1 MTNSFQISD
10 FMQLSDRV
18 NRISGYEVLSPDVV
32 PERPLYQFVIL
43 LPGTASVQHAARLS
57 TVSLAASGYPCSLT
71 TNYLPV
77 PLERDPLELAGILIP
92 NITDENLSQQALK
105 LLSVIQH
112 TLNTRAFLDVKSCIP
127 YLHAAM
133 PEDGSI
139 LFEWIFKDYRVGFHI
154 EPNPQESS
162 WTLITKKSL
171 GEICASGYITDIDQH
186 KLVSWLLYFIV
197 SHL

>member
-18 NRISGYEVLSPDVV
+18 NRMSGYEVLSPDIA
-32 PERPLYQFVIL
+32 PERPSYQFVIL
-43 LPGTASVQHAARLS
+43 HPGTTSVQHAARLS
-57 TVSLAASGYPCSLT
+57 TASLAVSGYPCIP

-77 PLERDPLELAGILIP
+77 PLERDPLELAKVLIP
-92 NITDENLSQQALK
+92 NITDELLSQQALK

-112 TLNTRAFLDVKSCIP
+112 TLNTRAFWDIKSCIP
-127 YLHAAM
+127 YLHATM
-133 PEDGSI
+133 PEDGSV

>member
-18 NRISGYEVLSPDVV
+18 NRMSGYEVLSPDIAQEQ
-32 PERPLYQFVIL
+32 PSYQFVIL
-43 LPGTASVQHAARLS
+43 LPGTTSVQHASRLS
-57 TVSLAASGYPCSLT
+57 TASLVASGYPCIP

-77 PLERDPLELAGILIP
+77 PLERDPLELARILIP
-92 NITDENLSQQALK
+92 NITDENISQQALK

-112 TLNTRAFLDVKSCIP
+112 TLNSRAFWYIKGCIP

-133 PEDGSI
+133 SEDGSV

-186 KLVSWLLYFIV
+186 KLLSWLLYFIV